1 MSPVKSILP
10 ITPGCGVLPPDA
22 AMAAPEVAADG
33 AVAGGA
39 PDVLP
44 ELGDTASEWADD
56 AGWMNEGADETGAEA
71 ETDAAGSRITDGPAA
86 ANVAAVES
94 VRSLPLGGRGRGGRP
109 RGRRLVPVAEARR
122 LAERSTMSATQRLLV
137 LDTWSRSGLPA
148 GDFAPLVGVSK
159 HTLYAWKQR
168 FEAAGPGGLM
178 DRPRGAPGGSR
189 LAELTKRTILMLKKA
204 HAEWGTQRIS
214 DELARGPGLAASASA
229 VGRVLHE
236 AGYELEERLTQP
248 HPDKIRFFERAAPNQ
263 LWQSDLFTFMLKRQN
278 QRVHLVAFLD
288 DHSRFVVS
296 YGLHASQ
303 SAALVIE
310 TFRAGI
316 ASFGAPA
323 EVLTDNGAQYVT
335 WRGTSAFA
343 KECSA
348 RGVKQIVA
356 RPRHPQ
362 TLGKT
367 ERFWGT
373 LWREFLEAAVF
384 ADLSEARTRVG
395 LFIDHY
401 NFQRPHQG
409 IGGLVPADRF
419 FAAAPAVR
427 ASLTAR
433 LAANA
438 LELARGGVPKP
449 PLYLTGNVGGTA
461 LTLHGE
467 GDQVVL
473 THGERRTVVALT
485 PPTGGA
491 LPTPATVA
499 AGMPATTAADPME
512 SLLTE
517 SGISQPQPQPQALA
531 PCAVVASPWTGA
543 AVLPPGV
550 SALDGFAPI
559 SDAAPSAV
567 EVRS

>member
-1 MSPVKSILP
+1 MSPVNSILP
-10 ITPGCGVLPPDA
+10 ITPGCGEQLPDA
-22 AMAAPEVAADG
+22 EAAAPEVAAGG

-39 PDVLP
+39 PDELP
-44 ELGDTASEWADD
+44 GIGDSAGEWADD
-56 AGWMNEGADETGAEA
+56 AGWAEA
-71 ETDAAGSRITDGPAA
+71 GGDAEADAAASRITDGPAA
-86 ANVAAVES
+86 ANVAAVEA
-94 VRSLPLGGRGRGGRP
+94 VRSLPLGGRGGRGGRP

-122 LAERSTMSATQRLLV
+122 LAERATMSATQRLLV

-168 FEAAGPGGLM
+168 FEAGGPGGLM

-236 AGYELEERLTQP
+236 AGYELEERVTQP

-343 KECSA
+343 KECHA

-384 ADLSEARTRVG
+384 ADLAEARTRVG

-427 ASLTAR
+427 ASLSAR

-449 PLYLTGNVGGTA
+449 PLYLAGNVGGTA

-485 PPTGGA
+485 PPTGAA
-491 LPTPATVA
+491 LPSPATVA
-499 AGMPATTAADPME
+499 VGTPAAAAVME

-517 SGISQPQPQPQALA
+517 SSVSQPQPQPQPQV
-531 PCAVVASPWTGA
+531 PCAVVASPWAGA

-559 SDAAPSAV
+559 SDAAPSRA